1 MDFKCPQRW
10 QFCHPEHGID
20 NHIDKTRR
28 TSCESSQWFQISS
41 HVHTALAKIDKDAEA
56 STVHNSLGGCFTLS
70 FAIWNKNLKDV
81 QVETCLKLGGVHYLE
96 HLGKPHLLC
105 VFCRNQVCKTC
116 RWKHVLHVFEVIKM
130 IKSRVSVFFIYLY
143 PYLRACQWTVGTW
156 ITFDRRNWQDTS
168 FASNFGLACIWN
180 FVSMFHIFTHIYTC
194 MFHIFWIVQKYIDL
208 YVYIYIYTIYDW
220 FISLFFTD
228 NTNTGEHTLIM
239 DLNHIVNILCC
250 RDVFRSHIS
259 EGSCRHGKNGRQG
272 ELRFLPQKT

>member
-1 MDFKCPQRW
+1 M
-10 QFCHPEHGID
+10 
-20 NHIDKTRR
+20 KTRPSR
-28 TSCESSQWFQISS
+28 Q
-41 HVHTALAKIDKDAEA
+41 
-56 STVHNSLGGCFTLS
+56 
-70 FAIWNKNLKDV
+70 
-81 QVETCLKLGGVHYLE
+81 
-96 HLGKPHLLC
+96 
-105 VFCRNQVCKTC
+105 
-116 RWKHVLHVFEVIKM
+116 FEVIKM

-180 FVSMFHIFTHIYTC
+180 FVAMFHIFTHIYTC
-194 MFHIFWIVQKYIDL
+194 MFHIFWIVQKCIDL
-208 YVYIYIYTIYDW
+208 YVYIYTIYDW

-272 ELRFLPQKT
+272 ELRFLPQKNLENWQDELLVKVSIIASQAPKNFWLKAPKQQSLMFLNGYFTSIASSLHVP